1 MAMKKCA
8 HETCSCMVAEDAK
21 SKYCSTFCEDSK
33 DLTTL
38 TCDCGHAGCASHAL

>member
-1 MAMKKCA
+1 MA
-8 HETCSCMVAEDAK
+8 AEG

-38 TCDCGHAGCASHAL
+38 ACDCGHPGCEAQQAV

>member
-1 MAMKKCA
+1 MSTSSKCA
-8 HETCSCMVAEDAK
+8 HTPCQCPAAPG

-38 TCDCGHAGCASHAL
+38 ECDCGHTGCAGQKL